1 MAILY
6 VDPWDLTEEQA
17 VSRYQKLSRRLND
30 RMREMERHGVTTD
43 AVEKYQTLVN
53 DLSEGNKRLSK
64 NIDKENARRALER
77 VQNILET
84 QGSSWRQTKE
94 FSLRGMKTFR
104 NKYGI
109 KFKSV
114 KQYNDFWRSENIQKL
129 KAQYGSMAA
138 LEAAELQDSD
148 DDVLKDAAESFIEGD
163 EIADD
168 MILSALGFESER
180 DLVRSIAE
188 RRRSYE
194 ERENRKRKRNR

>member
-64 NIDKENARRALER
+64 NIDKERARTALER

-94 FSLRGMKTFR
+94 FSMRGMKTFR

-129 KAQYGSMAA
+129 KSQYGSMAA

-163 EIADD
+163 EIEDD
-168 MILSALGFESER
+168 LLLSALGFESER

-194 ERENRKRKRNR
+194 QRQNRKRNR